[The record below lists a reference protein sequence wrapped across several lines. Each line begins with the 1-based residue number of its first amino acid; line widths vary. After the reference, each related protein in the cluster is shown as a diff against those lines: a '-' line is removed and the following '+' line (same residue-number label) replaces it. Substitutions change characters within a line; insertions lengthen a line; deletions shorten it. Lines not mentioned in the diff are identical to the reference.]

1 MPFTTHE
8 YSDGKIVVIDIPE
21 RLTIDTADELKKLL
35 RDHVERGVVNL
46 IMNLENTVYMD
57 SSGLG
62 AIVSKIA
69 VTRSNKGDIR
79 LASLKKYIEY
89 LLELTHLDKIMK
101 CYDTV
106 EEAVAS
112 FEES

>member
-1 MPFTTHE
+1 MSFKTQEHG
-8 YSDGKIVVIDIPE
+8 DGKIAVIEIPE
-21 RLTIDTADELKKLL
+21 RLTIDTADELKQMLK
-35 RDHVERGVVNL
+35 DYVENGVVK
-46 IMNLENTVYMD
+46 IVMNLENTNYMD

-79 LASLKKYIEY
+79 LARVKKYVEY
-89 LLELTHLDKIMK
+89 LLELTHLDKILK
-101 CYDTV
+101 SYPTV

-112 FEES
+112 FKD